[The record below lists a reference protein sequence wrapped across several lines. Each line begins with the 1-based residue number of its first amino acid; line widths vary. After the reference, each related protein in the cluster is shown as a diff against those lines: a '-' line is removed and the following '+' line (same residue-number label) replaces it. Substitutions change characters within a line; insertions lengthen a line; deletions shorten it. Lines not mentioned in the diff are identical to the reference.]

1 MNAKVLRLSDTVD
14 EVQVWHEGVFVG
26 AGAWTVPY
34 DLCTVIQ
41 IIQDVWLRRFQK
53 G

>member
-1 MNAKVLRLSDTVD
+1 MEAKVLSLSDTVD
-14 EVQVWHEGVFVG
+14 EIQVWHGGVFVG

-41 IIQDVWLRRFQK
+41 LIQDVWLRRFQK
-53 G
+53 E